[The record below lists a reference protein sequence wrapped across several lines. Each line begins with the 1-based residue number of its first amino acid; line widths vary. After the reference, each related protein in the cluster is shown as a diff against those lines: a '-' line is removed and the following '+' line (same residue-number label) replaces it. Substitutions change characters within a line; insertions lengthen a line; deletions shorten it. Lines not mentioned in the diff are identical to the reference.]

1 VIGGGG
7 VESSNEQ
14 ADYDFKNWLLLDV
27 PLLTSEERKLAFHLL
42 EEENQILRQKLNV
55 LKIEK
60 SVLSKIRKT
69 NSSPTGTPDEKLRK
83 ASSIP
88 MMSLKGKSAVPDSNC
103 THHSVC
109 HSIE

>member
-1 VIGGGG
+1 MIGGGG

-27 PLLTSEERKLAFHLL
+27 PLLTSKERKLAFHQL
-42 EEENQILRQKLNV
+42 EEENRILRCKINV

-69 NSSPTGTPDEKLRK
+69 RNSRPDPDEKLRK

-88 MMSLKGKSAVPDSNC
+88 MMSLKGKSAVPDPNF
-103 THHSVC
+103 TQHSVY

>member
-60 SVLSKIRKT
+60 SVLSKIRFCIKF
-69 NSSPTGTPDEKLRK
+69 
-83 ASSIP
+83 
-88 MMSLKGKSAVPDSNC
+88 GKQTAALILMKN
-103 THHSVC
+103 
-109 HSIE
+109 